1 MVFSTIIFLCVFLPL
16 TILIYYLMPGR
27 AKNYFLLL
35 ASLMFY
41 AWGEPRFVFVMLASI
56 VCNYIFGMLLGRAGS
71 GAGGAYAS
79 GGDNPD
85 GSRPRAQTGEMW
97 RRKLILAL
105 AVSLNLGILFVFK
118 YLTFGMENLHRLVP
132 ALPVWQ
138 IALPIGISFYTF
150 QGMSYVI
157 DVYRERELAQ
167 RNPFK
172 LALYISMFP
181 QLIAGPIVRYKDIRE
196 SLDARKHTME
206 RFADGAGRFIIGLS
220 KKAILANMTGQL
232 ADAIQTGDFSVMSA
246 AVAWLGAIAY
256 TLQIYFDFSGYS
268 DMAIGLGK
276 IFGFDFLE
284 NFNYPYIST
293 SIREFWRRWHISLS
307 GWFRDYLYI
316 PMGGSRRGNVYLHLL
331 IVFLATGIWHGAAWG
346 FLFWGLWHGFFILLE
361 RFFTQHAAQASM
373 NGAMQVK
380 ERINKGKDREN
391 QETEISIERDAGDSR
406 EEHKLPE
413 SNFCRGRTGS
423 MGNALRKL
431 AKWAYTMLV
440 VIIGW
445 VLFSLVD
452 VKDFLTYLSV
462 MFGANAG
469 QFYAY
474 GIRYYLSNQMIFYMA
489 AAALACIPWREVI
502 AHLLPVV
509 YDRVFVNPSGA
520 VYTLQ
525 KLLLLAL
532 LVLCFLFII
541 NSSYNP
547 FIYFRF

>member
-27 AKNYFLLL
+27 AKNYFLLF
-35 ASLMFY
+35 ASLLFY
-41 AWGEPRFVFVMLASI
+41 AWGEPRFVFVMMGSI
-56 VCNYIFGMLLGRAGS
+56 VCNYIFGMLLGRIGS
-71 GAGGAYAS
+71 GAGGAYDA
-79 GGDNPD
+79 GTGDPD
-85 GSRPRAQTGEMW
+85 GSRPGAQTGEMW

-105 AVSLNLGILFVFK
+105 AVLLNLSILFVFK
-118 YLTFGMENLHRLVP
+118 YLTFGMENLHKVFP
-132 ALPVWQ
+132 DLPVWQ

-157 DVYRERELAQ
+157 DVYRDRELAQ

-172 LALYISMFP
+172 LALYIAMFP
-181 QLIAGPIVRYKDIRE
+181 QLIAGPIVRYKDIRM
-196 SLDARKHTME
+196 SLDARKHTLE
-206 RFADGAGRFIIGLS
+206 RFADGAGRFVIGLS

-276 IFGFDFLE
+276 IFGFDFAE
-284 NFNYPYIST
+284 NFNYPYISK

-331 IVFLATGIWHGAAWG
+331 IVFMATGIWHGAAWG

-361 RFFTQHAAQASM
+361 RFVTEHMRRRGNQSSDVPATNGIKPGEAAYKGVGT
-373 NGAMQVK
+373 GAIRHGIGTAV
-380 ERINKGKDREN
+380 RW
-391 QETEISIERDAGDSR
+391 
-406 EEHKLPE
+406 L
-413 SNFCRGRTGS
+413 
-423 MGNALRKL
+423 
-431 AKWAYTMLV
+431 YTMLV
-440 VIIGW
+440 VVIGW

-452 VKDFLTYLSV
+452 LKSFISYLAV

-469 QFYAY
+469 HFYAY
-474 GIRYYLSNQMIFYMA
+474 GIRYYLSNQMLFYLA
-489 AAALACIPWREVI
+489 IAILACVPWKHVI
-502 AHLLPVV
+502 KCVCPDI
-509 YDRVFVNPSGA
+509 YDRIFTAPSTPVFC
-520 VYTLQ
+520 LQ
-525 KLLLLAL
+525 RLLLLVL
-532 LVLCFLFII
+532 LVFCFIFII